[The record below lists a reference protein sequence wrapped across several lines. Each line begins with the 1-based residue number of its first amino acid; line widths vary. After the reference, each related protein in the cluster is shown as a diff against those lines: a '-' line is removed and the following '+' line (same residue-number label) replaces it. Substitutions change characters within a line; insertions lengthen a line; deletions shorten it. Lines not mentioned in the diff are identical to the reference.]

1 MSTLL
6 LPSTFLIL
14 ASKQVSSTLLVT
26 NYPKPYQNST
36 FQSQP
41 ATFGYSYSYSK
52 VYTRLLTYDSENKY
66 LCDSPDPEKFDK
78 FNFDPNS
85 SYMLLA
91 QRGNGVSNEPCYF
104 VDKAGIAQQYADLCD
119 GCIQGVVVYDNVQEY
134 NDEIVQMSKSPTDP
148 DYPNIGMIGVTL
160 NTGNILVDLIKNS
173 DDHFELIEFDGVG
186 YSPFPID
193 PGDWMLI
200 VIAGA
205 VMVVSSMCCLYL
217 CVRTGVVRRRDNGE
231 ERQEDDKHLLDDVE
245 VEKLETILYSK
256 EGSEEEKEERTSYF
270 ENDSCPVCL
279 EDYITDE
286 PLKLLPCKHAF
297 HEDCIKPWL
306 TKQSG
311 CCPLCKE
318 VVAKQGKRSCDA
330 HRAGRRIM
338 NDIVTSGSSSVGGE
352 IEETTGSVEP
362 TMETPLLSGSR
373 EESSEPDNNNNN
385 NASIV

>member
-1 MSTLL
+1 MDGPHIYSLFPSP
-6 LPSTFLIL
+6 LPL
-14 ASKQVSSTLLVT
+14 Q
-26 NYPKPYQNST
+26 
-36 FQSQP
+36 
-41 ATFGYSYSYSK
+41 
-52 VYTRLLTYDSENKY
+52 
-66 LCDSPDPEKFDK
+66 
-78 FNFDPNS
+78 
-85 SYMLLA
+85 
-91 QRGNGVSNEPCYF
+91 PCYF

-231 ERQEDDKHLLDDVE
+231 ERQEDDKLLLDDAE

-256 EGSEEEKEERTSYF
+256 EGSEEEVRIELNLFLVYSTRTQ
-270 ENDSCPVCL
+270 
-279 EDYITDE
+279 
-286 PLKLLPCKHAF
+286 K
-297 HEDCIKPWL
+297 
-306 TKQSG
+306 
-311 CCPLCKE
+311 
-318 VVAKQGKRSCDA
+318 
-330 HRAGRRIM
+330 
-338 NDIVTSGSSSVGGE
+338 
-352 IEETTGSVEP
+352 
-362 TMETPLLSGSR
+362 
-373 EESSEPDNNNNN
+373 
-385 NASIV
+385 